1 MIKIQSIWHQETK
14 KKMFKHI
21 TKSKQCAIFTK
32 KMDTNSTMFIYLVKV
47 FEDMKYLCF
56 HGTCSLMCEI
66 LNKKEKVIN
75 MFLEEPEISF

>member
-47 FEDMKYLCF
+47 FEDMKYLRF

-66 LNKKEKVIN
+66 LNKKEK
-75 MFLEEPEISF
+75 